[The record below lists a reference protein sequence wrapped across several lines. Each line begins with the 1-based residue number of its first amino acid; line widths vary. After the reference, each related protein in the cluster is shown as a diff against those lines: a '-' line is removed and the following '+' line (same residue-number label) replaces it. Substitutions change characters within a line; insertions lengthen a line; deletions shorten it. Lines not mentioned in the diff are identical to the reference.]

1 MFEVACVTH
10 SVAFI
15 NLVATIRIDAAFI
28 DFDASNHQTLEDQL
42 AFAIKTAP
50 KLTIQGGTTEVLRG
64 IIARRDGRTVVAL
77 RNAQLLTL
85 TEMHVEDPL
94 DLAPILT
101 AGLDRRPPATFAECF
116 EGQFVNETTLL
127 PNYDQFMPV
136 LGSHCV
142 GTNHQAIE
150 DVERVVFLGDSIT
163 VGSRPTL
170 PQQTYRALLGDML
183 RDQYSLSY
191 GDPVSEFLWK
201 APDPFSGQA
210 AQRTAGDFTSCAE
223 WGARNDDL
231 NGPGNQL
238 EACFPDDTL
247 GLRTLVVMTMGGNDI
262 SSLAQDAIA
271 GVPMDELWA
280 TTEAFVA
287 LEREAVEWITT
298 PDRFPNG
305 VYVVFANIYE
315 FTDGTADV
323 MSCDVSGLAGFDQPV
338 PNPAELTE
346 LILWANEQYM
356 SIAVDTQTD
365 MLFLL
370 ETFCGH
376 GFGNEDPAS
385 PCYRGPGTPRWF
397 DLTCIHPNPEGHG
410 VIADEFMSIVSE

>member
-1 MFEVACVTH
+1 VCSACNDPDVAADGTAGATGTGSTGSADSTH
-10 SVAFI
+10 GQDGPIS
-15 NLVATIRIDAAFI
+15 T
-28 DFDASNHQTLEDQL
+28 
-42 AFAIKTAP
+42 TAP
-50 KLTIQGGTTEVLRG
+50 ATTTGVADTSGDGTSSSSSSSASSSEGSESSSTG
-64 IIARRDGRTVVAL
+64 
-77 RNAQLLTL
+77 
-85 TEMHVEDPL
+85 DPP
-94 DLAPILT
+94 D
-101 AGLDRRPPATFAECF
+101 TFEECF
-116 EGQFVNETTLL
+116 DGQFVNETSML
-127 PNYDQFMPV
+127 PDYDQFMPV
-136 LGSHCV
+136 IGSHCV
-142 GTNHQAIE
+142 GTNHQTIE

-191 GDPVSEFLWK
+191 GDAVAEFLWK
-201 APDPFSGQA
+201 APDPFNGTA
-210 AQRTAGDFTSCAE
+210 AQMTAGDFSSCAR

-231 NGPGNQL
+231 NGMGNQL
-238 EACFPDDTL
+238 ETCFPAESLD
-247 GLRTLVVMTMGGNDI
+247 LRTLVVMTMGGNDI
-262 SSLAQDAIA
+262 SSLAQDAID
-271 GVPMDELWA
+271 GVPMDQLWA
-280 TTEAFVA
+280 NTMEFVA
-287 LEREAVEWITT
+287 LEREAVEWLTE
-298 PDRFPNG
+298 PGRFPNG
-305 VYVVFANIYE
+305 VYVLFANIYE

-338 PNPAELTE
+338 PNPEALTE

-376 GFGNEDPAS
+376 GFGNEDPES

-410 VIADEFMSIVSE
+410 VIADNFMSIVTE

>member
-1 MFEVACVTH
+1 MRRWGGGRGQGGAWIRSLGGLGACLVAVACNDPGTSVVDDEGVTG
-10 SVAFI
+10 S
-15 NLVATIRIDAAFI
+15 
-28 DFDASNHQTLEDQL
+28 
-42 AFAIKTAP
+42 
-50 KLTIQGGTTEVLRG
+50 GTTG
-64 IIARRDGRTVVAL
+64 SADSSGGGQDG
-77 RNAQLLTL
+77 
-85 TEMHVEDPL
+85 
-94 DLAPILT
+94 PIPT
-101 AGLDRRPPATFAECF
+101 TSVGTTGGSGMVDTSGDGTSGGSGQDGESGTTGGPPGTFEECF
-116 EGQFVNETTLL
+116 EGQFVNEASML
-127 PNYDQFMPV
+127 PDYDQFMPV

-142 GTNHQAIE
+142 GTNHQTIE

-170 PQQTYRALLGDML
+170 PQQAYRARLGDML
-183 RDQYSLSY
+183 RDEYGLSY
-191 GDPVSEFLWK
+191 GDPLAEFLWK

-210 AQRTAGDFTSCAE
+210 AQMTAGDFSSCAR

-231 NGPGNQL
+231 PGPGNQL
-238 EACFPDDTL
+238 ETCFPQDTL

-262 SSLAQDAIA
+262 SSLAQDAIDGA
-271 GVPMDELWA
+271 SMKELWA

-287 LEREAVEWITT
+287 LEREAVEWLTT
-298 PDRFPNG
+298 PGRFPNG

-376 GFGNEDPAS
+376 GFGNDDPES

-410 VIADEFMSIVSE
+410 VIADNFMSIVSE

>member
-1 MFEVACVTH
+1 MRSGGGGRGRNEGRNRAIGWLGVSLLGVACSDPAAVTDG
-10 SVAFI
+10 
-15 NLVATIRIDAAFI
+15 TEG
-28 DFDASNHQTLEDQL
+28 ASGTGSTGSAES
-42 AFAIKTAP
+42 T
-50 KLTIQGGTTEVLRG
+50 QGGQDGPSSTTTSASTTTGVADTSG
-64 IIARRDGRTVVAL
+64 GGTSSSGGSSSSDGGSESGT
-77 RNAQLLTL
+77 TG
-85 TEMHVEDPL
+85 DP
-94 DLAPILT
+94 
-101 AGLDRRPPATFAECF
+101 PPATFEECF
-116 EGQFVNETTLL
+116 DGQFVNEASML
-127 PNYDQFMPV
+127 PDYDQFMPV

-142 GTNHQAIE
+142 GTNHQLIE

-201 APDPFSGQA
+201 APDPFSGEA
-210 AQRTAGDFTSCAE
+210 AQTTAGDFTSCAK
-223 WGARNDDL
+223 WGARTDDL
-231 NGPGNQL
+231 NGAGNQL
-238 EACFPDDTL
+238 EACFPEDSL
-247 GLRTLVVMTMGGNDI
+247 GLRTLVVMTMGGNDV

-271 GVPMDELWA
+271 GVPIEELWA

-287 LEREAVEWITT
+287 LERQAVEWITE
-298 PDRFPNG
+298 PGRFPNG

-376 GFGNEDPAS
+376 GFGNEDPTS

>member
-1 MFEVACVTH
+1 MGARGRAIGRLGVALLGSACSDPTAVTDGTEGASGTAGSTGSRASTDH
-10 SVAFI
+10 GPDETSTTSVATTTG
-15 NLVATIRIDAAFI
+15 VADT
-28 DFDASNHQTLEDQL
+28 SG
-42 AFAIKTAP
+42 
-50 KLTIQGGTTEVLRG
+50 GGTSSEG
-64 IIARRDGRTVVAL
+64 GSSSSDGGSESGT
-77 RNAQLLTL
+77 TG
-85 TEMHVEDPL
+85 DS
-94 DLAPILT
+94 
-101 AGLDRRPPATFAECF
+101 PPATFAECF
-116 EGQFVNETTLL
+116 EGQFVNETSLL

-142 GTNHQAIE
+142 GTNHQLIE

-170 PQQTYRALLGDML
+170 PQQTYRARLADML
-183 RDQYSLSY
+183 RDQYGLSY
-191 GDPVSEFLWK
+191 GDPVAEFLWK
-201 APDPFSGQA
+201 AADPFSGEA
-210 AQRTAGDFTSCAE
+210 AQMTAGDFTSCAE
-223 WGARNDDL
+223 WGARTDDL
-231 NGPGNQL
+231 NGAGNQL
-238 EACFPDDTL
+238 EACFPEGSLD
-247 GLRTLVVMTMGGNDI
+247 LRTLVVLTMGGNDV

-271 GVPMDELWA
+271 GVPIDQLWA
-280 TTEAFVA
+280 TTAAFVA
-287 LEREAVEWITT
+287 LERQAVEWITE
-298 PDRFPNG
+298 PGRFPNG
-305 VYVVFANIYE
+305 AYVVFANIYE

-376 GFGNEDPAS
+376 GFGNEDPTS

-410 VIADEFMSIVSE
+410 VIADEFMAIVSE

>member
-1 MFEVACVTH
+1 MGLACNDPDVVADGSEGNTSTGSTGSPDSSGGGQDGPISTTGVGTT
-10 SVAFI
+10 SGTGV
-15 NLVATIRIDAAFI
+15 VD
-28 DFDASNHQTLEDQL
+28 SS
-42 AFAIKTAP
+42 
-50 KLTIQGGTTEVLRG
+50 GGTSG
-64 IIARRDGRTVVAL
+64 SSSAGSSDGESSESGSTG
-77 RNAQLLTL
+77 
-85 TEMHVEDPL
+85 E
-94 DLAPILT
+94 
-101 AGLDRRPPATFAECF
+101 PPDTFVECF
-116 EGQFVNETTLL
+116 EGQFVNEANTL
-127 PNYDQFMPV
+127 PNYDQFGPV

-170 PQQTYRALLGDML
+170 PQQAYRAVLGDML
-183 RDQYSLSY
+183 RDQYGLSY
-191 GDPVSEFLWK
+191 GDALAEFLWK
-201 APDPFSGQA
+201 APDPFSGQV
-210 AQRTAGDFTSCAE
+210 AQMTAGDFSSCAE

-231 NGPGNQL
+231 NGAGNQI
-238 EACFPDDTL
+238 ETCFPEESL
-247 GLRTLVVMTMGGNDI
+247 GLRTLVVMTMGGNDV
-262 SSLAQDAIA
+262 SSLAQDAID
-271 GVPMDELWA
+271 GVPMEQLWA
-280 TTEAFVA
+280 STEAFVA
-287 LEREAVEWITT
+287 LEREAVEWLTT
-298 PDRFPNG
+298 PGRFPNG

-315 FTDGTADV
+315 FTDGTGDV

-338 PNPAELTE
+338 PNPQELTE

-376 GFGNEDPAS
+376 GFGNEDPES

-410 VIADEFMSIVSE
+410 VIADNFMSIVSE

>member
-1 MFEVACVTH
+1 MRSGSRGREWGVGRSGARGRASGWLGLALLGAACSDPASPMGGTEGGTGTSGMGPAESTTSGHDGPSPTTAAATTTGVADT
-10 SVAFI
+10 SG
-15 NLVATIRIDAAFI
+15 DAGSTSGGGSSEGGESGTTTG
-28 DFDASNHQTLEDQL
+28 DPPGTLE
-42 AFAIKTAP
+42 
-50 KLTIQGGTTEVLRG
+50 
-64 IIARRDGRTVVAL
+64 
-77 RNAQLLTL
+77 
-85 TEMHVEDPL
+85 
-94 DLAPILT
+94 
-101 AGLDRRPPATFAECF
+101 ECF
-116 EGQFVNETTLL
+116 EGQFVNETTPL
-127 PNYDQFMPV
+127 PNYDQYMPV

-142 GTNHQAIE
+142 GTNHQEIV

-170 PQQTYRALLGDML
+170 PQQAYRALLGDML
-183 RDQYSLSY
+183 RDQYALSY
-191 GDPVSEFLWK
+191 GDPVAEFLWK

-210 AQRTAGDFTSCAE
+210 AQQTAGDFSSCAR
-223 WGARNDDL
+223 WGARTDDL
-231 NGPGNQL
+231 NGAGNQL
-238 EACFPDDTL
+238 EACFPADTL
-247 GLRTLVVMTMGGNDI
+247 GLRTLVVMTMGGNDVA
-262 SSLAQDAIA
+262 SLAQDAID
-271 GVPMDELWA
+271 GVPMEELWA

-287 LEREAVEWITT
+287 LERQAVEWLTE
-298 PDRFPNG
+298 PGRFPNG

-365 MLFLL
+365 MLLLL

-410 VIADEFMSIVSE
+410 VIADEFMAIIDE

>member
-1 MFEVACVTH
+1 VGIACNDPDVIADGSEGNT
-10 SVAFI
+10 SSGSTGSPDSSAGSQEGPISTTGV
-15 NLVATIRIDAAFI
+15 
-28 DFDASNHQTLEDQL
+28 
-42 AFAIKTAP
+42 
-50 KLTIQGGTTEVLRG
+50 GTTSGTGVVDSSS
-64 IIARRDGRTVVAL
+64 DGTSGSG
-77 RNAQLLTL
+77 T
-85 TEMHVEDPL
+85 TGSDGESESGS
-94 DLAPILT
+94 T
-101 AGLDRRPPATFAECF
+101 GEPPDTFLECF
-116 EGQFVNETTLL
+116 DGQFVNETNML
-127 PNYDQFMPV
+127 PNYDQFGPV

-170 PQQTYRALLGDML
+170 PQQHYRSQLGDML
-183 RDQYSLSY
+183 RDQYALSY
-191 GDPVSEFLWK
+191 GDAVAEFLWK
-201 APDPFSGQA
+201 AADPFSGQA
-210 AQRTAGDFTSCAE
+210 AQQTAGDFTSCAE

-231 NGPGNQL
+231 NGTGNQL
-238 EACFPDDTL
+238 EACFPEESL

-271 GVPMDELWA
+271 GVPMEELWA
-280 TTEAFVA
+280 STEAFVA
-287 LEREAVEWITT
+287 LEREAVEWLTE
-298 PDRFPNG
+298 PGRFPNG

-376 GFGNEDPAS
+376 GFGNEDPES

-410 VIADEFMSIVSE
+410 VIADNFMSIVSE

>member
-1 MFEVACVTH
+1 MRWGERRLDEGWIRALGFVGSALVCVACNDPG
-10 SVAFI
+10 VAVDGTDGNTGTGSTGSPDSTNGGQDGPI
-15 NLVATIRIDAAFI
+15 PTT
-28 DFDASNHQTLEDQL
+28 S
-42 AFAIKTAP
+42 
-50 KLTIQGGTTEVLRG
+50 GGTTTTG
-64 IIARRDGRTVVAL
+64 VAD
-77 RNAQLLTL
+77 TSGGG
-85 TEMHVEDPL
+85 TSSGPGSSSEGGSESSSTGDPP
-94 DLAPILT
+94 D
-101 AGLDRRPPATFAECF
+101 TFEECF
-116 EGQFVNETTLL
+116 DGQFVNETSML

-136 LGSHCV
+136 IGSHCV
-142 GTNHQAIE
+142 GTNHQTID

-170 PQQTYRALLGDML
+170 PQQAYRAVLGDML
-183 RDQYSLSY
+183 RDQYGLSY
-191 GDPVSEFLWK
+191 GDALAEFLWK

-210 AQRTAGDFTSCAE
+210 AQMTAGDFSSCAR

-238 EACFPDDTL
+238 EACFPAESL
-247 GLRTLVVMTMGGNDI
+247 GLRTLVVMTMGGNDVN
-262 SSLAQDAIA
+262 SLAQDAIA

-280 TTEAFVA
+280 ATEAFVA
-287 LEREAVEWITT
+287 LEREAVEWLTE
-298 PDRFPNG
+298 PGRFPNG

-315 FTDGTADV
+315 FTDGTGDV

-338 PNPAELTE
+338 PSPEALAE
-346 LILWANEQYM
+346 LILWANEQYL

-376 GFGNEDPAS
+376 GFGNEDPES

-410 VIADEFMSIVSE
+410 VIADNFMSIVNE

>member
-1 MFEVACVTH
+1 MGRNGARVRAIGCLGAALLACNDAGVEVDG
-10 SVAFI
+10 S
-15 NLVATIRIDAAFI
+15 D
-28 DFDASNHQTLEDQL
+28 
-42 AFAIKTAP
+42 
-50 KLTIQGGTTEVLRG
+50 GGTASSSSTSAADSTDPG
-64 IIARRDGRTVVAL
+64 QDGPSVTTSASTSTGVAD
-77 RNAQLLTL
+77 TSSGGG
-85 TEMHVEDPL
+85 TSSGSGSSSDGGSESGSTGEP
-94 DLAPILT
+94 
-101 AGLDRRPPATFAECF
+101 PPATFAECF
-116 EGQFVNETTLL
+116 EGQFVNESTLL
-127 PNYDQFMPV
+127 PDYDQFMPV

-170 PQQTYRALLGDML
+170 PQQTYRALLADML

-210 AQRTAGDFTSCAE
+210 AQMTAGDFTSCAE

-238 EACFPDDTL
+238 EACFPADSL

-271 GVPMDELWA
+271 GAPMDELWA

-287 LEREAVEWITT
+287 LERQAVEWLTA
-298 PDRFPNG
+298 PGRFPNG

-410 VIADEFMSIVSE
+410 VIADEFMSIVGE

>member
-1 MFEVACVTH
+1 MASTGSPDSSGGGQDGPALTTTFGSTTTGVADTSGDGTSTGGSSSDGEESSTTTGDPPGTFE
-10 SVAFI
+10 
-15 NLVATIRIDAAFI
+15 
-28 DFDASNHQTLEDQL
+28 
-42 AFAIKTAP
+42 
-50 KLTIQGGTTEVLRG
+50 
-64 IIARRDGRTVVAL
+64 
-77 RNAQLLTL
+77 
-85 TEMHVEDPL
+85 
-94 DLAPILT
+94 
-101 AGLDRRPPATFAECF
+101 ECF
-116 EGQFVNETTLL
+116 DGQFVNEATLL
-127 PNYDQFMPV
+127 PDYDQFMPV

-142 GTNHQAIE
+142 GTNHQEIL

-170 PQQTYRALLGDML
+170 PAQSYRAVLGDML
-183 RDQYSLSY
+183 RDQYGLSY
-191 GDPVSEFLWK
+191 GDAVAEFLWK
-201 APDPFSGQA
+201 APDPFSGEA
-210 AQRTAGDFTSCAE
+210 AQQTAGDFSSCAR
-223 WGARNDDL
+223 WGGRNDDIA
-231 NGPGNQL
+231 PSVGNQL
-238 EACFPDDTL
+238 ADCFPEETL
-247 GLRTLVVMTMGGNDI
+247 GLRTLVVITSGGNDI
-262 SSLAQDAIA
+262 SALAQDAID
-271 GVPMDELWA
+271 GVPIEDLWT

-287 LEREAVEWITT
+287 LEREALEWLKT

-338 PNPAELTE
+338 PNPQELTE

-356 SIAVDTQTD
+356 SIAVDTDTD

-376 GFGNEDPAS
+376 GFGNEDPES

-410 VIADEFMSIVSE
+410 VIAENFMSIVSE